1 MLQISERSEHERR
14 PGERHTAGFVESG
27 GERQIPRIESSAV
40 IARPIEDVFAF
51 TVNLEHEPI
60 WISGAIRSEYTST
73 GPVGV
78 GTTGRSVG
86 RGLGRNARCT
96 RTITHYEPDRRVTW
110 ETVAGGFRARQT
122 WLFEPVPEGTRVT
135 RIAEA
140 PWGLE
145 GLKALFGRLSAS
157 LILRIEQRQNESILN
172 NLKRLLEA

>member
-78 GTTGRSVG
+78 GTTGPVG
-86 RGLGRNARCT
+86 RSWLGPERQVHAD
-96 RTITHYEPDRRVTW
+96 HY
-110 ETVAGGFRARQT
+110 ALRARSARHM
-122 WLFEPVPEGTRVT
+122 GN
-135 RIAEA
+135 
-140 PWGLE
+140 
-145 GLKALFGRLSAS
+145 GRRGIPGSADVAVRTCARGHPRDEDCGS
-157 LILRIEQRQNESILN
+157 
-172 NLKRLLEA
+172 AVGA